1 MGREPSGIWF
11 YRDLDGRLLYAIAR
25 WDGVDGKQILPLS
38 WVRHPDG
45 REGWAFKHH
54 PTPRPLYRLN
64 RLSALPPA
72 DIVVVEGEKSVH
84 AAEKVFPCSAIT
96 TSSGGAKAANT
107 ANWAPALAGRQTVL
121 IWPDADEAG
130 RGYGNDVASIVH
142 GLGVPDIRVVDA
154 NMLASHAP
162 DGTTREPPLGWDV
175 ADAID
180 EGWNLDELRE
190 AVLAAAIPFEAAPR
204 YLCFDPF
211 VMDGQGLQVTLP
223 KGNGDM
229 ATFETKWVCAPFEI
243 LGRARGPKGEG
254 WARLIRWQDG
264 DGRVHTDTISDE
276 NLHGDV
282 SALCIRLANC
292 GLHIATGQ
300 TRPHLIRYLND
311 AEVEDRVTLVTRTGW
326 HDIGEAKVFALPNET
341 IGSVVGEPV
350 ILQGAPATPFESKG
364 TLADW
369 QDGVGSLV
377 AGHSRA
383 EFAVS
388 VAFAGPVLGLLGRQG
403 VGFNLYGQSSC
414 GKTTSVE
421 AAASVWGKGASP
433 GFVRSWRSTA
443 NALEAAAAI
452 HTDTVFVLDEL
463 GVVEAKEAAAAVYQ
477 LTGGTG
483 KGRMKRDSTLRPSL
497 TWRTM
502 MLSTGEL
509 RMSDKLIEGDQRA
522 RAGQQVRLIDIPAD
536 AGMGFGVFNHAG
548 PDEDAKVLADTLKVA
563 ARTSYGTAGPEF
575 VRRLIANGV
584 DKSTAAIEATI
595 KTFQNRYAPSSA
607 DGQVLRVCDHFGL
620 VAAAGELA
628 HELGIVHWQP
638 GAAIEAA
645 RQCFNDWFET
655 RGESWLGLSEQ
666 FSRFDKW
673 NVCRV

>member
-1 MGREPSGIWF
+1 MR
-11 YRDLDGRLLYAIAR
+11 
-25 WDGVDGKQILPLS
+25 
-38 WVRHPDG
+38 
-45 REGWAFKHH
+45 
-54 PTPRPLYRLN
+54 
-64 RLSALPPA
+64 
-72 DIVVVEGEKSVH
+72 
-84 AAEKVFPCSAIT
+84 
-96 TSSGGAKAANT
+96 
-107 ANWAPALAGRQTVL
+107 
-121 IWPDADEAG
+121 
-130 RGYGNDVASIVH
+130 H
-142 GLGVPDIRVVDA
+142 GLK
-154 NMLASHAP
+154 
-162 DGTTREPPLGWDV
+162 
-175 ADAID
+175 
-180 EGWNLDELRE
+180 
-190 AVLAAAIPFEAAPR
+190 
-204 YLCFDPF
+204 
-211 VMDGQGLQVTLP
+211 VTLP
-223 KGNGDM
+223 KGNGDI

-243 LGRARGPKGEG
+243 LGRARDPKGEG
-254 WARLIRWQDG
+254 WARLIRWQDD

-276 NLHGDV
+276 DLHGDV
-282 SALCIRLANC
+282 SALCTRLADC

-311 AEVEDRVTLVTRTGW
+311 AVVEDRVTVVTRTGW
-326 HDIGEAKVFALPNET
+326 HDIGGAKVFALPDET
-341 IGSVVGEPV
+341 IGSVVGETV

-377 AGHSRA
+377 AGHSRG

-388 VAFAGPVLGLLGRQG
+388 VAFAGPVLGLLGQQG

-414 GKTTSVE
+414 GKTTTVE

-452 HTDTVFVLDEL
+452 HTDTLFVLDEL
-463 GVVEAKEAAAAVYQ
+463 GVVEAKEAATAVYQ

-502 MLSTGEL
+502 MLSTGEM
-509 RMSDKLIEGDQRA
+509 RMTDKLIEGNLRA

-536 AGMGFGVFNHAG
+536 AGMGFGVFSHAG
-548 PDEDAKVLADTLKVA
+548 ADGDAKVLADTLKTA

-575 VRRLIANGV
+575 VRRLIANGI

-595 KTFQNRYAPSSA
+595 KTFQKHYAPPSA
-607 DGQVLRVCDHFGL
+607 DGQVLRVCDHFAL

-628 HELGIVHWQP
+628 RELGVVHWKS

-645 RQCFNDWFET
+645 RQCFADWFENRGGAEAGEVQAAISQVRLFIEQHGDSRFEPTNGAASRPVNNRAGWYKGDGVHREWLIPPETWKAEVALGHDAQFVARVLADRGMLT
-655 RGESWLGLSEQ
+655 RGNDGGLT
-666 FSRFDKW
+666 
-673 NVCRV
+673 RVWKIHGKSMRVYVVKASILAGTDNE